1 MSGPIRV
8 MIVDDSQTTR
18 EMLADYLARDAS
30 LLVVATSSDPLAA
43 RHDFLT
49 KEPDVLLLDV
59 VMPRMSGLEFLEK
72 VMSFRPLPV
81 IIYTGRSQPELVQDA
96 MQRGAWAVVHKP
108 TGDHGE
114 RFSDVAAR
122 LVAMIKQ
129 TGGHLSPS
137 GSYPKGSF
145 TPPTVRK
152 TPPAGSRVS
161 DESLTRRVIAIGAST
176 GGPQAIQTI
185 LAELPDIMPPIVVAI
200 HMPPRFT
207 RSYAHRLAQEVPLH
221 VREAGD
227 GEDLRPGEVVI
238 APGNQH
244 LTIIGHPGAWRTRL
258 DDRPPHRYHRPSIDW
273 LLSSVANAAPGCA
286 LGVLLT
292 GMGSDGVEGLR
303 QLKECGNLT
312 IVQDEAT
319 SMVWGMPGEAVRRG
333 VAQRVLPLEQ
343 IAQACLLWSRTSVH
357 ARTITG

>member
-18 EMLADYLARDAS
+18 EMLAEYLARDAS
-30 LLVVATSSDPLAA
+30 LVVVATSSDPLAA

-96 MQRGAWAVVHKP
+96 MQRGAWAVIHKP
-108 TGDHGE
+108 TGESGE
-114 RFSDVAAR
+114 RFSDVAGR

-137 GSYPKGSF
+137 GNYPKVSF
-145 TPPTVRK
+145 SAANAVK
-152 TPPAGSRVS
+152 TPPPAPRAP
-161 DESLTRRVIAIGAST
+161 DESLSRRVIAIGAST

-185 LAELPDIMPPIVVAI
+185 LAELPDTMPPIVIAI

-207 RSYAHRLAQEVPLH
+207 RSYAQRLAQEVPLH

-227 GEDLRPGEVVI
+227 GEELRPGEVVI

-244 LTIIGHPGAWRTRL
+244 LTILGHPGAWRTRL
-258 DDRPPHRYHRPSIDW
+258 DERPPHRYHRPSIDW
-273 LLSSVANAAPGCA
+273 LLSSVATVAPGHA

-303 QLKECGNLT
+303 QLKESGNQT

-343 IAQACLLWSRTSVH
+343 IAQACLLWSRASVH

>member
-1 MSGPIRV
+1 MNGPIRV

-30 LLVVATSSDPLAA
+30 LVVVATSSDPLAA

-108 TGDHGE
+108 TGESGE
-114 RFSDVAAR
+114 RFNDVASR

-137 GSYPKGSF
+137 GNYPKISF
-145 TPPTVRK
+145 SAGAVPKTPPTPPR
-152 TPPAGSRVS
+152 TP
-161 DESLTRRVIAIGAST
+161 DEALTRRVIAIGAST

-185 LAELPDIMPPIVVAI
+185 LAELPDIMPPIVIAI

-207 RSYAHRLAQEVPLH
+207 RSYAQRLAQEVPLR
-221 VREAGD
+221 VREAAD
-227 GEDLRPGEVVI
+227 GEELRPGEVVI

-258 DDRPPHRYHRPSIDW
+258 DERPPHRYHRPSIDW
-273 LLSSVANAAPGCA
+273 MLSSVAAVAPGSA

-303 QLKECGNLT
+303 QLKDSGNQT
-312 IVQDEAT
+312 IVQDEAS

-333 VAQRVLPLEQ
+333 VAQRVLPLDQ
-343 IAQACLLWSRTSVH
+343 IAQACLLWSRSTMH
-357 ARTITG
+357 ARTINS